1 MPPRPAPGSLPHK
14 EEIYTVSR
22 LNRESKLVLSQSF
35 HHIQVEGEL
44 SNLAQPSSGHI
55 YFTLKDS
62 GAQIRCA
69 MFKSRHR
76 RTTFKPQNGQQVI
89 VRADVSLFE
98 QRGDYQ
104 LIVDS
109 MEESGSG
116 LLRLQFE
123 KLMQKL
129 SNEGLFDEDKKREI
143 PRFPSTIGII
153 TSPSG
158 AAIQDILAVFHRRA
172 PHIQL
177 NIYPTPVQGLESE
190 KAVQQAIRLADRG
203 CKCDLLILARGG
215 GSTEDLSLFNSELIG
230 REIHR
235 CKTPIITGIGHEI
248 DFSIADFVA
257 DRRAATPSVAA
268 ESSCTDNKQLLEQIS
283 QYSSLL
289 TRRIL
294 ARLDSHRQQLNW
306 IDKGLLQ
313 QHPNQQLLEKSQR
326 LDELEIRIYKAIKSH
341 LHIAESLLKSRVS
354 WLKSHSPHHHI
365 NLLSGHTE
373 HLRQR
378 LISSV
383 NVQNQNRKHHLS
395 EAVRTIEAVSP
406 LSTLARGYAI
416 VCDSKNH
423 KLLRSTEETK
433 VEENID
439 VRLSNG
445 ILTCLVKEIHND

>member
-1 MPPRPAPGSLPHK
+1 MPLKPASGSLPFK
-14 EEIYTVSR
+14 EVIYTVSR
-22 LNRESKLVLSQSF
+22 LNREAKLALSQSF
-35 HHIQVEGEL
+35 HQIQVEGEL

-76 RTTFKPQNGQQVI
+76 RTAFKPKNGQQVI

-109 MEESGSG
+109 IEESGSG

-123 KLMQKL
+123 QLMQKL
-129 SNEGLFDEDKKREI
+129 SNEGLFDEDKKKAI
-143 PRFPSTIGII
+143 PRFPNTIGII
-153 TSPSG
+153 SSPSG
-158 AAIQDILAVFHRRA
+158 AAIHDILAVFRRRA

-190 KAVQQAIRLADRG
+190 KAVQQAIRSADHRG
-203 CKCDLLILARGG
+203 KCDLLILARGG
-215 GSTEDLSLFNSELIG
+215 GSAEDLSLFNSELIG

-257 DRRAATPSVAA
+257 DKRAATPSVAA
-268 ESSCTDNKQLLEQIS
+268 ESSCIDNKQLLEQIT
-283 QYSSLL
+283 QYASLL
-289 TRRIL
+289 TRQIFTL
-294 ARLDSHRQQLNW
+294 LNSHRQQLNW
-306 IDKGLLQ
+306 MTKGLLQ

-326 LDELEIRIYKAIKSH
+326 IDGLEIRSHKAIKNR
-341 LHIAESLLKSRVS
+341 LQVAGSLLKSRENL
-354 WLKSHSPHHHI
+354 LKSHSPHHHI
-365 NLLSGHTE
+365 TLLYGHTD
-373 HLRQR
+373 HLKQR
-378 LISSV
+378 LISAA
-383 NVQNQNRKHHLS
+383 NIQNQHRQHHLS
-395 EAVRTIEAVSP
+395 EAVRTLEAVSP

-423 KLLRSTEETK
+423 KLLRSADDAQ

-439 VRLSNG
+439 VRLSSG
-445 ILTCLVKEIHND
+445 SLTCLVKEIHND